1 MKTQFI
7 KKAMA
12 LFSIMSLI
20 FIYSCEKSDDLI
32 SDDITGT
39 YIGTLTLNQAGK
51 SSETAKAEAVP
62 ATIVI
67 NEVGNQIQVHC
78 LTEDFDT
85 TVILDI
91 YHNGD
96 DIMVCLT
103 GDDFENMY
111 GHMYGQG
118 NMMHGNMQHNSSEW
132 MQHLNNE
139 HQEGDEHFGSF
150 DMQHHSFNYT
160 FRMSNGDFH
169 FQGIRQ

>member
-111 GHMYGQG
+111 GHMYGKG
-118 NMMHGNMQHNSSEW
+118 
-132 MQHLNNE
+132 
-139 HQEGDEHFGSF
+139 
-150 DMQHHSFNYT
+150 T
-160 FRMSNGDFH
+160 
-169 FQGIRQ
+169 